1 MATDAN
7 AATTYCVNI
16 LLTGSLLQWRIN
28 ATPRARNG
36 KAIDYFLFGR
46 MTSPA
51 FQPSSHPMRSFFDI
65 AGLATARAP
74 AGGVAASMT
83 KTTKTA

>member
-1 MATDAN
+1 
-7 AATTYCVNI
+7 
-16 LLTGSLLQWRIN
+16 
-28 ATPRARNG
+28 
-36 KAIDYFLFGR
+36 

-51 FQPSSHPMRSFFDI
+51 FQPKQSSMRSSFDI
-65 AGLATARAP
+65 AELATTRLL

>member
-1 MATDAN
+1 
-7 AATTYCVNI
+7 
-16 LLTGSLLQWRIN
+16 
-28 ATPRARNG
+28 
-36 KAIDYFLFGR
+36 

-51 FQPSSHPMRSFFDI
+51 FNQSSYQMRSFFDI
-65 AGLATARAP
+65 AEFATTLAS